1 MAIAIVCFIIKRRMR
16 ITKMAELTITNQNFN
31 TEVMQSNKP
40 VLLDFW
46 AEWCGPC
53 RMLAPIV
60 GEIAEM
66 YDGVI
71 KVGKVNVDEQR
82 ELADRFEISS
92 IPTLV
97 LIKNGATVAQSVGY
111 RSKAAVA
118 EMIDKAI

>member
-1 MAIAIVCFIIKRRMR
+1 
-16 ITKMAELTITNQNFN
+16 MAELTITNQNFN

-97 LIKNGATVAQSVGY
+97 LIKNGAAVAQSVGY

>member
-1 MAIAIVCFIIKRRMR
+1 
-16 ITKMAELTITNQNFN
+16 MAELTITNQNFD

-60 GEIAEM
+60 GEIAEV

-92 IPTLV
+92 IPTLI
-97 LIKNGATVAQSVGY
+97 LIKNGAAVAQSVGY
-111 RSKAAVA
+111 RSKDAVA

>member
-1 MAIAIVCFIIKRRMR
+1 MA
-16 ITKMAELTITNQNFN
+16 KMAELTITNQNFD
-31 TEVMQSNKP
+31 TEVMQSAKP

-97 LIKNGATVAQSVGY
+97 LIKNGAVAAQSVGY
-111 RSKAAVA
+111 RSKDAVA
-118 EMIDKAI
+118 EMIERSI

>member
-1 MAIAIVCFIIKRRMR
+1 
-16 ITKMAELTITNQNFN
+16 MAELTITNQNFN

-60 GEIAEM
+60 GEISEM
-66 YDGVI
+66 YNGVI
-71 KVGKVNVDEQR
+71 RVGKVNVDEQR

-92 IPTLV
+92 IPTLI
-97 LIKNGATVAQSVGY
+97 LIKNGAAVAQAIGY